1 MKSLTVSALVLWSS
15 LVGARELT
23 WMWDPSVTNPPAD
36 SPNAGYD
43 NAKTFYEFRTKL
55 NTADWDTTITEA
67 GVLTLTKSIPL
78 VPDDALTVQ
87 IRARA
92 PESWICDRA
101 TAPDCDKSDWV
112 SYDVLPTIDTP
123 VIYPRTP
130 IVTIAPLGQVISPSI
145 PFVSTDVGGSTP
157 PGSIIEQL
165 GSYTVTAGGGDI
177 WGTSDSYFNASVVT
191 NRSSFVLTAKVV
203 SFSNENTSEWSKIGL
218 IVREDLTPSSK
229 NVAMI
234 TTPYNGVALQWRT
247 TSTASTNEIMAT
259 GMDNPVWLKLEKNAN
274 IFTGSYSLNGI
285 DWTVVGSTTVSMAG
299 TVYPGIAGSRNAN
312 TAGPITAILSNVTGF

>member
-1 MKSLTVSALVLWSS
+1 
-15 LVGARELT
+15 
-23 WMWDPSVTNPPAD
+23 
-36 SPNAGYD
+36 
-43 NAKTFYEFRTKL
+43 
-55 NTADWDTTITEA
+55 
-67 GVLTLTKSIPL
+67 
-78 VPDDALTVQ
+78 
-87 IRARA
+87 
-92 PESWICDRA
+92 
-101 TAPDCDKSDWV
+101 
-112 SYDVLPTIDTP
+112 
-123 VIYPRTP
+123 
-130 IVTIAPLGQVISPSI
+130 
-145 PFVSTDVGGSTP
+145 
-157 PGSIIEQL
+157 
-165 GSYTVTAGGGDI
+165 VTAGGGDL
-177 WGTSDSYFNASVVT
+177 WDTSDSYFNASVVT

-285 DWTVVGSTTVSMAG
+285 DWTVVGSTTVNMAG